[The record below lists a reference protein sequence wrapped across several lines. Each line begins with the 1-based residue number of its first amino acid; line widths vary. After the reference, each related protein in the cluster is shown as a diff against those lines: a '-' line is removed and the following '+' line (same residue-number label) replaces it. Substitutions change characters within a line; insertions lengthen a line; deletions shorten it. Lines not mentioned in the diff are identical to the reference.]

1 MEVTTTTTTTNN
13 NKKVKNKLVSSASS
27 SENHLYPV
35 CNYHLK
41 LRINPIMSN
50 LINTIHYYPSKDE
63 SITLTI
69 PGYKSASSLAK
80 NDNNNNKNVI
90 VFELDNLLLKF
101 RLFRYYHK
109 DNILFTEDQISQN
122 AYLKDVNEYLINVM
136 KHDEIKSNP
145 SLKGFEFYLHNPND
159 DANVF
164 GVFTLM
170 LNDVGAISLDY
181 TKKVTTNNPKLTLLE
196 EKKLIIKDYI
206 HDISNVPIRSSSSS
220 VSSMIESFFT
230 KHTSNLNVKL
240 PSSTDTLE
248 NDKYKDNN
256 SPNKDPILFN
266 HYSVGKIGN
275 GYIVKECKF
284 SVNTKISMIDY
295 SSNENV
301 IIQAI
306 KIEINE
312 KLWDSLQLS
321 LKNYHN
327 GK

>member
-1 MEVTTTTTTTNN
+1 MEVTN

-69 PGYKSASSLAK
+69 PGYKSSSSSSFK
-80 NDNNNNKNVI
+80 NDNI

-170 LNDVGAISLDY
+170 LNDVNSISLDY
-181 TKKVTTNNPKLTLLE
+181 EKKVTTNNPKLTLLE
-196 EKKLIIKDYI
+196 EKKLIITDYI
-206 HDISNVPIRSSSSS
+206 HDISNVPIRQNSSSSS

-230 KHTSNLNVKL
+230 KHTSNLNVN
-240 PSSTDTLE
+240 PSSIDTLE

-284 SVNTKISMIDY
+284 NVNTKTSMVDY
-295 SSNENV
+295 GNENV
-301 IIQAI
+301 IIQSI

-321 LKNYHN
+321 LKNYH

>member
-1 MEVTTTTTTTNN
+1 
-13 NKKVKNKLVSSASS
+13 
-27 SENHLYPV
+27 
-35 CNYHLK
+35 
-41 LRINPIMSN
+41 
-50 LINTIHYYPSKDE
+50 
-63 SITLTI
+63 
-69 PGYKSASSLAK
+69 
-80 NDNNNNKNVI
+80 
-90 VFELDNLLLKF
+90 
-101 RLFRYYHK
+101 
-109 DNILFTEDQISQN
+109 
-122 AYLKDVNEYLINVM
+122 
-136 KHDEIKSNP
+136 
-145 SLKGFEFYLHNPND
+145 
-159 DANVF
+159 
-164 GVFTLM
+164 M
-170 LNDVGAISLDY
+170 LNDVDSISLDY
-181 TKKVTTNNPKLTLLE
+181 TKKVTTTTNNPKLTLLE

-301 IIQAI
+301 IIQSI

-321 LKNYHN
+321 LKSYH